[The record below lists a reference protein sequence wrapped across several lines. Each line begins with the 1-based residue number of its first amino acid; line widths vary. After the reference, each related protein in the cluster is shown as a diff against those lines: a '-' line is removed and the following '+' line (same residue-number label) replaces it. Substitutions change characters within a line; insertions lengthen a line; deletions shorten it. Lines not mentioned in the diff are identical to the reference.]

1 MFSKSVTRIRTTLI
15 AMAAVMLP
23 ASLIAVP
30 AASAQTCQQ
39 SIVVN
44 QGKILKDAKGAQ
56 DIRAK
61 LKTMAE
67 STGQQLQPEGQS
79 LESERNTIA
88 ALVQGKTE
96 DQIKADAGL
105 MTRINSFETRLN
117 SYGERTNKNLRDLQY
132 TEMMAWRDFATALEG
147 VLQTVAQERG
157 ATCVQDA
164 GSMLYFPPSAD
175 ATDRVIQLIDQRT
188 PSVNVVRR
196 AAPTPAQ

>member
-1 MFSKSVTRIRTTLI
+1 MFAKSATQIRTTLI
-15 AMAAVMLP
+15 AMAAFMLP
-23 ASLIAVP
+23 ASVVAVP
-30 AASAQTCQQ
+30 AAAAQTCQQ

-44 QGKILKDAKGAQ
+44 QGKILQDAKGAN

-79 LESERNTIA
+79 LETERDSIA

-96 DQIKADAGL
+96 DQIKADESL
-105 MTRINSFETRLN
+105 MSRINSFETRLN

-164 GSMLYFPPSAD
+164 ASMLYFPPSAD
-175 ATDRVIQLIDQRT
+175 ATDRTIQLLDERS

>member
-1 MFSKSVTRIRTTLI
+1 MFMKSFKRIRSTFV
-15 AMAAVMLP
+15 AAAAVLLP
-23 ASLIAVP
+23 VSLVAVP
-30 AASAQTCQQ
+30 AAGAQTCQQ

-44 QGKILKDAKGAQ
+44 QAKIIQDARGAK

-67 STGQQLQPEGQS
+67 STGQRLKPEGES
-79 LESERNTIA
+79 LENERNTIA
-88 ALVQGKTE
+88 SLVQGKTE
-96 DQIKADAGL
+96 AQIQADASL
-105 MTRINSFETRLN
+105 MSRINSFETRLN
-117 SYGERTNKNLRDLQY
+117 SYGERTNKNLRDLKY
-132 TEMMAWRDFATALEG
+132 TEMMAWRDFATTLEG

-164 GSMLYFPPSAD
+164 NSMLYFPAAAD
-175 ATDRVIQLIDQRT
+175 ATDRVIQVLDQRK